1 MIKKFLFILF
11 LIFFC
16 VVFSSS
22 AETDT
27 FFSAFDDAIK
37 AIKDPIDE
45 TWEQSYDEVME
56 TAGTL
61 EEYTCESADNKIS
74 CEKTDS
80 TGSCRIEFD
89 FIDGSLAAIDAYLSN
104 DKLSNYDISSNTE
117 KITYPGYY
125 SENDR
130 VFFADFRVDDSIIE
144 KLTGKTLEDAAK
156 ENIVDVSLGER
167 ILPGEDTAWSEYF
180 FEFPE
185 NTFAQAGYRNVSE
198 IIPEFQLRILAASWK
213 YLVQNRTR
221 YGRRDYYATGI
232 IYEKVTENTN
242 GSYTVTGYYDSKGE
256 PAIHPEY
263 GYVKSIN
270 YYGEDIAAA
279 AGLPVSHPDKLTVYY
294 DLNDHAV
301 NNSSGYAYRTE
312 EISED
317 GNTGTFRFFDTEMK
331 PVPGPQGYAAYTL
344 ETIKKDELSNE
355 KTIIYKYYD
364 ADMDP
369 FTMEEGYAGK
379 SVTSAPPLSHTVT
392 TRYFDA
398 EGKPVMISGG
408 YASEVHYSDKLSAT
422 ESYSYYG
429 IDGEPVLTDNGY
441 ASYGHEPDTKR
452 QVMIYYYR
460 GVNGEP
466 VIGPEGYAVRE
477 ENRFGKGDPVT
488 EVRFLDTDGNLVPG
502 KDGYAYADRTKSEG
516 ESVLCFYD
524 AEGNRT
530 IGLDI
535 NASKIHTVYD
545 PSGKAEREEYF
556 GVNDEP
562 VLNKL
567 GYFAIEF
574 FKEEDGKSEV
584 VRYLDTENNP
594 VLNEYGYAY
603 SVKTFAD
610 NESMLCYYDPEG
622 HRVVNRETNVSAVH
636 FFYSP
641 SGKQERIEYLNVN
654 DELIPPDKLDFWL
667 LYREYVLNNGVIY
680 SNWD

>member
-1 MIKKFLFILF
+1 MK
-11 LIFFC
+11 
-16 VVFSSS
+16 
-22 AETDT
+22 
-27 FFSAFDDAIK
+27 DA
-37 AIKDPIDE
+37 D
-45 TWEQSYDEVME
+45 
-56 TAGTL
+56 
-61 EEYTCESADNKIS
+61 
-74 CEKTDS
+74 
-80 TGSCRIEFD
+80 
-89 FIDGSLAAIDAYLSN
+89 
-104 DKLSNYDISSNTE
+104 
-117 KITYPGYY
+117 
-125 SENDR
+125 
-130 VFFADFRVDDSIIE
+130 
-144 KLTGKTLEDAAK
+144 K
-156 ENIVDVSLGER
+156 ENIVDVSLEER

-198 IIPEFQLRILAASWK
+198 INPEFQLRILLASWK
-213 YLVQNRTR
+213 YLVQNHTR
-221 YGRRDYYATGI
+221 YGRRDYYAAGI
-232 IYEKVTENTN
+232 IYEKVTKNTN

-263 GYVKSIN
+263 GYVKRIE
-270 YYGEDIAAA
+270 YYGENIAAA

-294 DLNDHAV
+294 DLNDNAV

-317 GNTGTFRFFDTEMK
+317 GNTGTFRFFDAEMK

-344 ETIKKDELSNE
+344 EKIKKDDFSNE
-355 KTIIYKYYD
+355 KTNIYKYYD

-369 FTMEEGYAGK
+369 FTLEEGYAGK
-379 SVTSAPPLSHTVT
+379 SVTSAPNMSPFVT

-408 YASEVHYSDKLSAT
+408 YASEVHYNDRLNAT

-429 IDGEPVLTDNGY
+429 IDGESVLTDNGY
-441 ASYGHEPDTKR
+441 ASYGNEPDTKR

-477 ENRFGKGDPVT
+477 ENRFGKGAPVM
-488 EVRFLDTDGNLVPG
+488 EVRFLGADGNLVPG

-516 ESVLCFYD
+516 ESILCFYD
-524 AEGNRT
+524 TEGNRT
-530 IGLDI
+530 VGPDI
-535 NASKIHTVYD
+535 NASKIRTVYG

-562 VLNKL
+562 VLNKS
-567 GYFAIEF
+567 GYFAIEILAD
-574 FKEEDGKSEV
+574 EDGKTRE

-594 VLNEYGYAY
+594 VSNTNGYAY
-603 SVKTFAD
+603 SVKTATD
-610 NESMLCYYDPEG
+610 KEAMLCYYDPEG
-622 HRVVNRETNVSAVH
+622 RRVVNHETNVSAVH

-641 SGKQERIEYLNVN
+641 SGKQERIEYLDVN
-654 DELIPPDKLDFWL
+654 DELVSADKLDFRL

-680 SNWD
+680 PNWD